1 MELSQNRAEK
11 ALRPY
16 NSVRRQANTDI
27 CPHKLLLT
35 CAILSLLVSA
45 CNERVDSPIVGTL
58 PLETINTPK
67 DGAVMVYV
75 PAGEFLMGTSD
86 ADIEYYKEIFPLR
99 DIARFDNERPQRT
112 VFVDA
117 FYIDK
122 FEVTN
127 QQYKKF
133 LTETGY
139 EPKHYLDYS
148 PYNTPNFPA
157 AVLEWEDAVAY
168 AEWAGKR
175 LPTEAEWEKAARGTD
190 GRIWPWGNEWDGT
203 KLSGNDGT
211 GMRDGYKETAPVGQF
226 PQGASPYGAHDM
238 AGNLWEW
245 VADWYDE
252 NYYHTAPTKVNPKG
266 PETGDGHVLKGGG
279 WAENLDFTRC
289 ANRLGGNPGSLL
301 RGFRCAMD
309 APPKE
314 LHE

>member
-1 MELSQNRAEK
+1 MSVFVTAARAIQGHRRLSP
-11 ALRPY
+11 L
-16 NSVRRQANTDI
+16 I
-27 CPHKLLLT
+27 CCIT
-35 CAILSLLVSA
+35 FSLLAFVS

-58 PLETINTPK
+58 PIKTLTTDK
-67 DGAVMVYV
+67 DAATMVYV

-86 ADIEYYKEIFPLR
+86 ADMEQYKVLFPLR
-99 DIARFDNERPQRT
+99 KISRFDNERPQRK

-117 FYIDK
+117 FYIDRT
-122 FEVTN
+122 EVTN
-127 QQYKKF
+127 RQYKQF

-139 EPKHYLDYS
+139 EPKHYLDYL
-148 PYNTPNFPA
+148 PYNAPDLPA
-157 AVLEWEDAVAY
+157 TVLEWEDAVAY
-168 AEWAGKR
+168 TEWAGKR

-190 GRIWPWGNEWDGT
+190 GRFWPWGNEWDAT

-211 GMRDGYKETAPVGQF
+211 GLKDGYKETAPVAQF
-226 PQGASPYGAHDM
+226 PQGASPYGALDM

-245 VADWYDE
+245 VSDWYDAD
-252 NYYHTAPTKVNPKG
+252 YYRKNPRNVNPQG

-309 APPKE
+309 AP
-314 LHE
+314 

>member
-1 MELSQNRAEK
+1 MKFNKFNILFMLSGFLLFGLACHEK
-11 ALRPY
+11 
-16 NSVRRQANTDI
+16 I
-27 CPHKLLLT
+27 
-35 CAILSLLVSA
+35 
-45 CNERVDSPIVGTL
+45 DSPLVGPL
-58 PLETINTPK
+58 PIQTITTPK

-99 DIARFDNERPQRT
+99 RIARFDNERPQRT
-112 VFVDA
+112 VFLDA

-127 QQYKKF
+127 QQYKQF
-133 LTETGY
+133 LSETGY
-139 EPKHYLDYS
+139 TPKHYLDYE

-168 AEWAGKR
+168 ADWVGKR

-190 GRIWPWGNEWDGT
+190 GRIWPWGDEWDGT

-211 GMRDGYKETAPVGQF
+211 GLKDGYKETAPIGQF

-245 VADWYDE
+245 VSDWYDP
-252 NYYHTAPTKVNPKG
+252 NYYRTTPPNINPKG

-289 ANRLGGNPGSLL
+289 ANRQGGNPGSLL

-309 APPKE
+309 APPEK
-314 LHE
+314 

>member
-1 MELSQNRAEK
+1 MKFKEIR
-11 ALRPY
+11 
-16 NSVRRQANTDI
+16 I
-27 CPHKLLLT
+27 
-35 CAILSLLVSA
+35 LLVLLIFTLVAFA
-45 CNERVDSPIVGTL
+45 CRERADSPLVGTL
-58 PLETINTPK
+58 PIQTITTPK
-67 DGAVMVYV
+67 DEAVMVYV

-99 DIARFDNERPQRT
+99 RITRFDNERPQRT

-122 FEVTN
+122 YEVTN
-127 QQYKKF
+127 KQYKQF
-133 LTETGY
+133 LAETGY
-139 EPKHYLDYS
+139 TPKHYLDYE

-157 AVLEWEDAVAY
+157 VVLEWEDAVAY
-168 AEWAGKR
+168 TNWAGKR

-190 GRIWPWGNEWDGT
+190 GRIWPWGNKWDGT

-211 GMRDGYKETAPVGQF
+211 GLKDGYKETAPVGQF

-245 VADWYDE
+245 VSDWYDPD
-252 NYYHTAPTKVNPKG
+252 YYRTSPPTINPKG
-266 PETGDGHVLKGGG
+266 PDTGDGHVLKGGG

-309 APPKE
+309 MPS
-314 LHE
+314 

>member
-1 MELSQNRAEK
+1 MKFNEFRTLF
-11 ALRPY
+11 
-16 NSVRRQANTDI
+16 T
-27 CPHKLLLT
+27 
-35 CAILSLLVSA
+35 LSLLSLCLFA
-45 CNERVDSPIVGTL
+45 CHERVDSPLVGPL
-58 PLETINTPK
+58 PIETITTPK

-86 ADIEYYKEIFPLR
+86 ADIELYKEMFPLR
-99 DIARFDNERPQRT
+99 DSARFDNERPQRT

-127 QQYKKF
+127 AQYKRF

-139 EPKHYLDYS
+139 TPKHYLDYP

-168 AEWAGKR
+168 VDWAGKR

-190 GRIWPWGNEWDGT
+190 GRIWPWGNKWDST

-211 GMRDGYKETAPVGQF
+211 GLKDGYKETAPVGQF

-245 VADWYDE
+245 VADWYDA
-252 NYYHTAPTKVNPKG
+252 NYYRTAPTNINPRG

-309 APPKE
+309 APPE
-314 LHE
+314 E

>member
-1 MELSQNRAEK
+1 ML
-11 ALRPY
+11 
-16 NSVRRQANTDI
+16 I
-27 CPHKLLLT
+27 
-35 CAILSLLVSA
+35 A

-58 PLETINTPK
+58 PIETLTTDK
-67 DGAVMVYV
+67 DSAVMVFV

-86 ADIEYYKEIFPLR
+86 ADIEQYKVLFPLR
-99 DIARFDNERPQRT
+99 DISRFDNERPQRT

-117 FYIDK
+117 FYIDRT
-122 FEVTN
+122 EVTN
-127 QQYKKF
+127 RQYKQF

-139 EPKHYLDYS
+139 EPKHYLDYL
-148 PYNTPNFPA
+148 PYNAPDLPA
-157 AVLEWEDAVAY
+157 AVLEWEDALAY

-190 GRIWPWGNEWDGT
+190 GRFWPWGNEWDAT

-211 GMRDGYKETAPVGQF
+211 GLKDGYKQTAPVAQF
-226 PQGASPYGAHDM
+226 PQGASPYGALDM

-245 VADWYDE
+245 VSDWYDAD
-252 NYYHTAPTKVNPKG
+252 YYRKNPSNVNPQG

-309 APPKE
+309 AP
-314 LHE
+314 

>member
-1 MELSQNRAEK
+1 MVQASNLPVLQFLLKMKFKE
-11 ALRPY
+11 
-16 NSVRRQANTDI
+16 VRTLFV
-27 CPHKLLLT
+27 LLMLT
-35 CAILSLLVSA
+35 LLVFA
-45 CNERVDSPIVGTL
+45 CRERADSPLVGPL
-58 PLETINTPK
+58 PIHTITTPK
-67 DGAVMVYV
+67 DEAVMVYV

-99 DIARFDNERPQRT
+99 RITRFDNERPQRT

-122 FEVTN
+122 YEVTN
-127 QQYKKF
+127 KQYKQF
-133 LTETGY
+133 LAETGY
-139 EPKHYLDYS
+139 TPKHYLDYE

-157 AVLEWEDAVAY
+157 VVLEWEDAVAY
-168 AEWAGKR
+168 TNWAGKR

-211 GMRDGYKETAPVGQF
+211 GLKDGYKETAPVGQF

-245 VADWYDE
+245 VSDWYDP
-252 NYYHTAPTKVNPKG
+252 NYYRTSPPTINPKG
-266 PETGDGHVLKGGG
+266 PDTGDGHVLKGGG

-309 APPKE
+309 MPSGE
-314 LHE
+314 

>member
-1 MELSQNRAEK
+1 MSVFVRAARAIRGHRRLSP
-11 ALRPY
+11 LILIY
-16 NSVRRQANTDI
+16 T
-27 CPHKLLLT
+27 L
-35 CAILSLLVSA
+35 LSLLALIS

-58 PLETINTPK
+58 PIETLTTDK
-67 DGAVMVYV
+67 DSATMVYV

-86 ADIEYYKEIFPLR
+86 ADIEQYKVLFPLR
-99 DIARFDNERPQRT
+99 KISRFDNERPQRT

-117 FYIDK
+117 FYIDRT
-122 FEVTN
+122 EVTN
-127 QQYKKF
+127 RQYKQF

-139 EPKHYLDYS
+139 EPKHYLDYL
-148 PYNTPNFPA
+148 PYNAPDLPA
-157 AVLEWEDAVAY
+157 TVLEWEDAVAY
-168 AEWAGKR
+168 TEWAGKR

-190 GRIWPWGNEWDGT
+190 GRFWPWGNEWDAT

-211 GMRDGYKETAPVGQF
+211 GLKDGYKETAPVAQF
-226 PQGASPYGAHDM
+226 PQGASPYGALDM

-245 VADWYDE
+245 VSDWYEAD
-252 NYYHTAPTKVNPKG
+252 YYRNNPSNVNPRG

-309 APPKE
+309 AP
-314 LHE
+314 

>member
-1 MELSQNRAEK
+1 MRFSEIRIP
-11 ALRPY
+11 RW
-16 NSVRRQANTDI
+16 RGF
-27 CPHKLLLT
+27 LT
-35 CAILSLLVSA
+35 SSFVLLSLTFLAFS
-45 CNERVDSPIVGTL
+45 CRERADAPFVGPLPIQ
-58 PLETINTPK
+58 TITTAK
-67 DGAVMVYV
+67 DEAVMVYV

-86 ADIEYYKEIFPLR
+86 ADIEYYKQIFPLR
-99 DIARFDNERPQRT
+99 RITRFDNERPQRT
-112 VFVDA
+112 VFLDA

-122 FEVTN
+122 YEVTN
-127 QQYKKF
+127 KQYKQF

-139 EPKHYLDYS
+139 IPKHYLDYE

-157 AVLEWEDAVAY
+157 TVLEWEDAVAY
-168 AEWAGKR
+168 ANWAGKR

-211 GMRDGYKETAPVGQF
+211 GRKDGYKETAPVGQF

-245 VADWYDE
+245 VSDWYDPD
-252 NYYHTAPTKVNPKG
+252 YYRTSPPTVNPKG
-266 PETGDGHVLKGGG
+266 PDTGDGHVLKGGG

-301 RGFRCAMD
+301 RGFRCVID
-309 APPKE
+309 APPGE
-314 LHE
+314 

>member
-1 MELSQNRAEK
+1 MKISKFSTLFVLLSF
-11 ALRPY
+11 
-16 NSVRRQANTDI
+16 
-27 CPHKLLLT
+27 
-35 CAILSLLVSA
+35 LVFVLA
-45 CNERVDSPIVGTL
+45 CRERVDSPLVGPL
-58 PLETINTPK
+58 PIQTITTPK

-99 DIARFDNERPQRT
+99 RISRFDNERPQRT
-112 VFVDA
+112 VHLDA

-127 QQYKKF
+127 QQYKQF
-133 LTETGY
+133 LSETGY
-139 EPKHYLDYS
+139 TPKHYLDYE

-168 AEWAGKR
+168 ADWAGKR

-190 GRIWPWGNEWDGT
+190 GRIWPWGDEWDGT

-211 GMRDGYKETAPVGQF
+211 GLKDGYKETAPVGQF

-245 VADWYDE
+245 VSDWYDP
-252 NYYHTAPTKVNPKG
+252 NYYQTAPPNVNPKG

-309 APPKE
+309 VPSGE
-314 LHE
+314 